1 MRKKKVLLVTPLLF
15 VLTGCGTSYVH
26 QKFDIFAMDKWL
38 DEVFTS
44 FVLGV
49 KFFINK
55 INAFLISGI
64 HEFSTRQPME
74 QLLAGDAV
82 PGISIC

>member
-1 MRKKKVLLVTPLLF
+1 

-55 INAFLISGI
+55 INSLRVVNSNIFIYTEALRKS
-64 HEFSTRQPME
+64 
-74 QLLAGDAV
+74 V
-82 PGISIC
+82 

>member
-55 INAFLISGI
+55 IQQ
-64 HEFSTRQPME
+64 TK
-74 QLLAGDAV
+74 
-82 PGISIC
+82 